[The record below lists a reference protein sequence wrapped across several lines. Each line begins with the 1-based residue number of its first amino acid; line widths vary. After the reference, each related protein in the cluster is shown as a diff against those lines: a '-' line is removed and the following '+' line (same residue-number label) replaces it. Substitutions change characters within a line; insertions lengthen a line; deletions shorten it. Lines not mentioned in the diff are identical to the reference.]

1 MPVDP
6 EQQRRS
12 MEDPEVKNLLSDP
25 NIQQVL
31 NQINADPQNAQKILS
46 DPAIAEKFNTLIAAG
61 MIRLG

>member
-12 MEDPEVKNLLSDP
+12 MEDPEVKNILSDP

>member
-12 MEDPEVKNLLSDP
+12 MEDPEVKNILSDP
-25 NIQQVL
+25 NVQQVL
-31 NQINADPQNAQKILS
+31 NQINSDPQNAQKILS
-46 DPAIAEKFNTLIAAG
+46 DPVIAEKFNTLIAAG

>member
-12 MEDPEVKNLLSDP
+12 MEDPEVKNILSDP

-31 NQINADPQNAQKILS
+31 NQINSDPQNAQKILS
-46 DPAIAEKFNTLIAAG
+46 DPVIAEKFNTLIAAG